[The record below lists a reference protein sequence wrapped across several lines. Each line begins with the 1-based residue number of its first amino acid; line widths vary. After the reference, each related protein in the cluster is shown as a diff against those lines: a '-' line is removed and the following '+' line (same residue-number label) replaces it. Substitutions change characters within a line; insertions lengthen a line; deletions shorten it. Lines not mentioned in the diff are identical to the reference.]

1 MRSSLLPPSSLPL
14 LPPFFVLSLLSS
26 PPQSPLHSLSPSRV
40 DPDSPLFE
48 DMKKLKETEGMDHIL
63 LHAVFDDKF
72 PYSPPFLRV
81 VRPVLNGGYVLA
93 GGAIC
98 MELLTP
104 QGWSSA
110 YTVEAV
116 ILQIGATFVKG
127 KARIIFSQSKASTSF
142 LSFISSSIS
151 SSSSSPYRV
160 KPTHCPRPS
169 MHTSHLLKFMRR
181 VVSVSTHHSAVT
193 VSTHQSYDLF
203 ASSSTGWFTPPK
215 DEG

>member
-1 MRSSLLPPSSLPL
+1 
-14 LPPFFVLSLLSS
+14 
-26 PPQSPLHSLSPSRV
+26 
-40 DPDSPLFE
+40 
-48 DMKKLKETEGMDHIL
+48 MDHIL

-81 VRPVLNGGYVLA
+81 VKPVLNGGYVLA

-127 KARIIFSQSKASTSF
+127 KARIIFSQSKASTSLLLIFF
-142 LSFISSSIS
+142 LLSSCIL
-151 SSSSSPYRV
+151 
-160 KPTHCPRPS
+160 PS
-169 MHTSHLLKFMRR
+169 SHLLLLSSPSHLLLPPSLPLTF
-181 VVSVSTHHSAVT
+181 SSLPLPLPLT
-193 VSTHQSYDLF
+193 
-203 ASSSTGWFTPPK
+203 SSSLPLPLTSSSLSLSLSPPPPSLPLTLS
-215 DEG
+215 

>member
-1 MRSSLLPPSSLPL
+1 
-14 LPPFFVLSLLSS
+14 
-26 PPQSPLHSLSPSRV
+26 
-40 DPDSPLFE
+40 
-48 DMKKLKETEGMDHIL
+48 MDHIL

-81 VRPVLNGGYVLA
+81 VKPVLNGGYVLA

-127 KARIIFSQSKASTSF
+127 KARIIFSQSKASTSL
-142 LSFISSSIS
+142 LSFTSLNILSLPPPLSSSHLPPS
-151 SSSSSPYRV
+151 SSSSFYRV

-193 VSTHQSYDLF
+193 VSTHQS
-203 ASSSTGWFTPPK
+203 
-215 DEG
+215 

>member
-1 MRSSLLPPSSLPL
+1 MRSSLPPSFFPSPLPIL
-14 LPPFFVLSLLSS
+14 CSSSLLSPS
-26 PPQSPLHSLSPSRV
+26 IPPLFSLSHLCLSPSRV

-127 KARIIFSQSKASTSF
+127 KARIIFSQSKASTSL
-142 LSFISSSIS
+142 LSFTSLNILSLPPLSSSHLPPS
-151 SSSSSPYRV
+151 SSSSFYRV

-181 VVSVSTHHSAVT
+181 VVSVPTHHSAVT
-193 VSTHQSYDLF
+193 VSTHQS
-203 ASSSTGWFTPPK
+203 
-215 DEG
+215 

>member
-1 MRSSLLPPSSLPL
+1 
-14 LPPFFVLSLLSS
+14 
-26 PPQSPLHSLSPSRV
+26 
-40 DPDSPLFE
+40 
-48 DMKKLKETEGMDHIL
+48 MDHIL

-81 VRPVLNGGYVLA
+81 VKPVLNGGYVLA

-127 KARIIFSQSKASTSF
+127 KARIIFSQSKASTSLLIFFF
-142 LSFISSSIS
+142 LSSCIL
-151 SSSSSPYRV
+151 
-160 KPTHCPRPS
+160 PS
-169 MHTSHLLKFMRR
+169 SHLLLPP
-181 VVSVSTHHSAVT
+181 SPSHLLLPLPLT
-193 VSTHQSYDLF
+193 
-203 ASSSTGWFTPPK
+203 SSSLSLSPPPPSPSHLSSLSLSPLLPLPLTLSSLPLTFSLSPSPPPPPPTG
-215 DEG
+215 